1 MTKMD
6 HMNYL
11 PLGARRT
18 NKGAPAYAYLHTPAR
33 PGQTPQDGRILL
45 FEEPWPA
52 ELDSKLMVSE
62 DGWNKSVGTI
72 AWSSG
77 ETTGLN
83 VPKQAQHK
91 GYGALLVELALQCN
105 PDLRDDGKVT
115 TEGQGLLA
123 TLGLR
128 ASNAP
133 VAESAA
139 PPAPAPAVVPYSTE
153 TGLWLVADTPEGR
166 ELMRQVPEHPA
177 MWQLDATRRPS
188 MGAGRL
194 YGALAFGAAVLLAT
208 GIAASH
214 WVSGAVMAGL
224 LLVLLALLEVVR
236 RRATRD
242 WQRMQDSALAV
253 PAPLEL
259 WSEAE
264 QKQLFRR
271 RRVAPGRLESLP
283 MLNGVPALSLL
294 WQAGRRG
301 ATAATL
307 DALGVPHTQTPAT
320 AVERRR
326 QREVVNEL
334 LGR

>member
-1 MTKMD
+1 MSD
-6 HMNYL
+6 SPNI
-11 PLGARRT
+11 LGMIGWESGVVVALVVREQAR
-18 NKGAPAYAYLHTPAR
+18 
-33 PGQTPQDGRILL
+33 
-45 FEEPWPA
+45 
-52 ELDSKLMVSE
+52 
-62 DGWNKSVGTI
+62 
-72 AWSSG
+72 
-77 ETTGLN
+77 
-83 VPKQAQHK
+83 HK
-91 GYGALLVELALQCN
+91 GHGTLLVELALQCN

-115 TEGQGLLA
+115 ADGQGLLA
-123 TLGLR
+123 DLKLR

-133 VAESAA
+133 VAESAT
-139 PPAPAPAVVPYSTE
+139 PPAPAPAAVLHSTQA
-153 TGLWLVADTPEGR
+153 GVWLVADTDQGR
-166 ELMRQVPEHPA
+166 ELMHQVPEHPA

-194 YGALAFGAAVLLAT
+194 YGALAFGAAVFLAT
-208 GIAASH
+208 GIAAGH

-301 ATAATL
+301 ATAAAL

>member
-1 MTKMD
+1 MTYT
-6 HMNYL
+6 YL
-11 PLGARRT
+11 GPHLT
-18 NKGAPAYAYLHTPAR
+18 KKYAPAYAYLRTPGR
-33 PGQTPQDGRILL
+33 LGPTRQDGFIRL
-45 FEEPWPA
+45 FAEPWPA
-52 ELDSKLMVSE
+52 DVAYEQMGNT
-62 DGWNKSVGTI
+62 DGLNKSVGTI
-72 AWSSG
+72 AWRSG
-77 ETTGLN
+77 VVHALT
-83 VPKQAQHK
+83 VPKDARK
-91 GYGALLVELALQCN
+91 CGYGALLVELALQCN

-115 TEGQGLLA
+115 ADGQGLLA

-153 TGLWLVADTPEGR
+153 TGVWLVADTPEGR

-177 MWQLDATRRPS
+177 MWQIDATRRPS

-194 YGALAFGAAVLLAT
+194 YGALAFGAAVFLAT
-208 GIAASH
+208 GIAAGH

-301 ATAATL
+301 ATAAAL
-307 DALGVPHTQTPAT
+307 DALGVPHTQTLAT

>member
-1 MTKMD
+1 MD
-6 HMNYL
+6 TRLSPVRQTAHKY
-11 PLGARRT
+11 
-18 NKGAPAYAYLHTPAR
+18 PAYAYIRTDVSPEEIAPR
-33 PGQTPQDGRILL
+33 GRIIL
-45 FEEPWPA
+45 FETPVEG
-52 ELDSKLMVSE
+52 ELSARNLESDSAWLANIGQINWNNGVIGSINVK
-62 DGWNKSVGTI
+62 DGWKRR
-72 AWSSG
+72 
-77 ETTGLN
+77 
-83 VPKQAQHK
+83 
-91 GYGALLVELALQCN
+91 GYGRLLVELALQCN
-105 PDLRDDGKVT
+105 PDLKVGEKVSS
-115 TEGQGLLA
+115 EGRALLDA
-123 TLGLR
+123 LKLR
-128 ASNAP
+128 ASDMPSEEP
-133 VAESAA
+133 VEAG
-139 PPAPAPAVVPYSTE
+139 PPVVPYSTE
-153 TGLWLVADTPEGR
+153 TGVWLVADTPEGR
-166 ELMRQVPEHPA
+166 ELMHQVPEHPA
-177 MWQLDATRRPS
+177 MWQLDATRHPS

-194 YGALAFGAAVLLAT
+194 YGALAFGAAVFLAT
-208 GIAASH
+208 GIAAGH

-301 ATAATL
+301 ATAAAL

-320 AVERRR
+320 AIERRR

>member
-11 PLGARRT
+11 PLGAHRT

-62 DGWNKSVGTI
+62 DGWSKIVGTI

-253 PAPLEL
+253 PGTPGAVERGRAEAAVPAP
-259 WSEAE
+259 A
-264 QKQLFRR
+264 
-271 RRVAPGRLESLP
+271 GRP
-283 MLNGVPALSLL
+283 RPAGVPADA
-294 WQAGRRG
+294 QRRARPVPAVAGRPTWRHRRHPG
-301 ATAATL
+301 RPRRA
-307 DALGVPHTQTPAT
+307 PHPDPRH
-320 AVERRR
+320 RRR
-326 QREVVNEL
+326 AAAPA
-334 LGR
+334 